1 MVTGAGW
8 IDRWRPRGAMLPIID
23 LAMLMVMFPNVL
35 RPVASSGRSAKL
47 ESWRPGEQPYPG
59 VKLQLESAQC
69 PKQRAQ
75 GASWCNWKLVKHI

>member
-23 LAMLMVMFPNVL
+23 LATLMVMFPNVL

-47 ESWRPGEQPYPG
+47 ESRSLSEQPYPD
-59 VKLQLESAQC
+59 VNPAPQKVARSVAEQY
-69 PKQRAQ
+69 
-75 GASWCNWKLVKHI
+75 